1 LQAGIYPHGRAYE
14 KTLEVQDL
22 LGNRIILLKIQR
34 QAPLASHHSDAFSQY
49 FEINPFENNETHFAG
64 KTYDNLSFK
73 CQPEK
78 VLFADGSKVEASH

>member
-1 LQAGIYPHGRAYE
+1 MKRRLKF
-14 KTLEVQDL
+14 KTYSAIALSCL
-22 LGNRIILLKIQR
+22 R
-34 QAPLASHHSDAFSQY
+34 ST
-49 FEINPFENNETHFAG
+49 FENNETHFAG